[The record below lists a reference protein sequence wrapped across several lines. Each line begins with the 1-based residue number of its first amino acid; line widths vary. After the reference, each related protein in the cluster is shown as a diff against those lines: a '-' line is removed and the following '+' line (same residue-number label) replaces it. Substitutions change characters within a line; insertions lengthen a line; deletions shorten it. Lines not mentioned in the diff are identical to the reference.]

1 VAHLPRA
8 LGYTWSLPTT
18 HLRSAVERFLAASRE
33 PILQEPGEESIPLTT
48 GHYALEDRNGHLQI
62 QAWDE
67 RRNIVRRI
75 VGIDAERPGRL
86 ELRVER
92 FARRI
97 GTLLLADMAR
107 AKNQPVERHG
117 ERLIFREQ
125 FRRLLLR
132 QFTSWKV
139 AGLST
144 EMDLHHSLSPNY
156 PRALLKKGASGWAAI
171 GASEDPDHALSFGLI
186 WLDHLRRREP
196 KLTIAGLAIF
206 LPREHVT
213 TTCLRLKHLSTAA
226 AQYLV
231 FAYSPEGYSDAV
243 DIADSGNLQ
252 TRLETCRC
260 PSAESQVRNNVLIER
275 ACGLP
280 EVEAVERGE
289 GTMSLR
295 IRGMEFARVAG
306 GELEFGLE
314 SRRPACA
321 SNWGEL
327 ETLVREL
334 SRMRSSRAADRT
346 SPLYRNNP
354 EAWLESQVR
363 SNPQV
368 VDAQLLPSPIYGQVP
383 AFAGGDRGVL
393 DLLAVDHTGRLAV
406 MEIKASQDLHLPL
419 QALDYWMRVSWHA
432 LRGEFSPLGYFPGV
446 PLRRVPPRLLLVAP
460 ALAFHPSTET
470 ILRFFTSDIAVERIG
485 VGVEWQKELLVLFR
499 LHGAEGP
506 R

>member
-1 VAHLPRA
+1 M
-8 LGYTWSLPTT
+8 PTT
-18 HLRSAVERFLAASRE
+18 HLRLAVERFLAASRE
-33 PILQEPGEESIPLTT
+33 PILQEPGEESIPLTE

-67 RRNIVRRI
+67 NRNLVRRI
-75 VGIDAERPGRL
+75 VAIELERPGRL

-92 FARRI
+92 FAKRI
-97 GTLLLADMAR
+97 GTLMLADMAR

-132 QFTSWKV
+132 QFTGWKV

-171 GASEDPDHALSFGLI
+171 GASGDPDHALSFGLI

-196 KLTIAGLAIF
+196 KLTIAGLALF
-206 LPREHVT
+206 LPRDKVI
-213 TTCLRLKHLSTAA
+213 TTCLRLQHMSTAA

-231 FAYSPEGYSDAV
+231 FAYSQEGYSDAV
-243 DIADSGNLQ
+243 DISDSGNLQ
-252 TRLETCRC
+252 TRLDACRC
-260 PSAESQVRNNVLIER
+260 PSAESQVRNNTLIER
-275 ACGLP
+275 VCALP
-280 EVEAVERGE
+280 NVEAVEKGE
-289 GTMSLR
+289 GSMSLR

-314 SRRPACA
+314 SRRPADA

-327 ETLVREL
+327 EILVREL
-334 SRMRSSRAADRT
+334 SRLRSANAADRMN
-346 SPLYRNNP
+346 PLYRDSP

-363 SNPQV
+363 ANPRV
-368 VDAQLLPSPIYGQVP
+368 VDARLLPSPIYGQVP

-393 DLLAVDHTGRLAV
+393 DLLAVEHTGRLSV
-406 MEIKASQDLHLPL
+406 LEIKASQDLHLPL

-446 PLRRVPPRLLLVAP
+446 PLIRVTPRLLLVAP
-460 ALAFHPSTET
+460 ALEFHPSTET
-470 ILRFFTSDIAVERIG
+470 ILRFFSSDIAVERIG
-485 VGVEWQKELLVLFR
+485 VGIEWQRELQILFR
-499 LHGAEGP
+499 LLGAERPG
-506 R
+506 